1 VLRIQESVLAAGFGE
16 EHRTVHVAGKYENLF
31 VDRETDGIALSTC
44 CGSAFSYSMEA
55 RRQLRSCCERFA
67 KSMRTIIINSPED
80 DRMLIV
86 AVINTHPDRHRF
98 LPSQNDLNPDVI
110 AGAVL
115 R

>member
-1 VLRIQESVLAAGFGE
+1 LGKNIPQL
-16 EHRTVHVAGKYENLF
+16 HVAGKYENLF

-55 RRQLRSCCERFA
+55 RRQPRSCCERFA

-86 AVINTHPDRHRF
+86 AVINTHPDRRCF